1 MADLWENE
9 PDLEQLR
16 RAHSLLRSN
25 PAQALLA
32 LKALAERGSTMSM
45 LYIGEA
51 YDEKGAATTDLTRA
65 AEWYSR
71 AADRGSTLGR
81 YKLGRVYLDLERYGE
96 ARQMFEMGVSENYA
110 PSMNMLGM
118 MYMKGIGIN
127 RDVSRARPL
136 FERSASLGHVF
147 AKRNLAAIFLRGT
160 FGILQFLR
168 GIYLFQC
175 LKIFLP
181 SCELTH
187 GASGL
192 ARSRRLNKG
201 PVPFSRRLG

>member
-147 AKRNLAAIFLRGT
+147 AKKKSRSHIPQRHFWDT
-160 FGILQFLR
+160 PILER
-168 GIYLFQC
+168 YLFISVF
-175 LKIFLP
+175 KDI
-181 SCELTH
+181 LTIVRTDP
-187 GASGL
+187 
-192 ARSRRLNKG
+192 RSERL
-201 PVPFSRRLG
+201 S